1 MKTYAIILAGGSG
14 IRFNS
19 EIPKQFVKIAGKLII
34 EHTIEVF
41 EKHPLINGIIIVINP
56 EYYNRLEEIVQN
68 NAYRKVKKIL
78 NGGENRQES
87 SKIGVFACDEDVDK
101 VLFHDA
107 VRPFVSEGTITNII
121 SLLDKYSAID
131 VAIPVSDTIIKINK
145 EKFIEDIPDRKCI
158 YRGQTPQG
166 FSLKLIKKAHE
177 LALNDNYIR
186 APDDCSLI
194 LKYNLSKIFVIEDSE
209 FNIKITYPLDI
220 HIADKI
226 FQVHKIN
233 LGSIAPSD
241 VLESVKNKVIVIFGG
256 NSGIGLEIFNLCRKM
271 NADVYQ
277 FSRSNGVDI
286 RNYSDVSE
294 ALTKVYKMH
303 KKIDCIICSAGILKL
318 NFIETADIDEIKDQ
332 IDVNFLGNILVAKAS
347 IPYLK
352 QTKGHLLFFA
362 SSSYTR
368 GRSGYTPY
376 SASKAALVNF
386 VQGLSDEVSQY
397 SIKVN
402 VVNPERTDT
411 PLRRNNFGKEDKSIL
426 LSPQYVAYATMK
438 ILATDINGAVIEV
451 RKQDEK
457 EFGAQE
463 TFNK

>member
-14 IRFNS
+14 IRFGS

-41 EKHPLINGIIIVINP
+41 EKHPLIDGIIIVTNP
-56 EYYNRLEEIVQN
+56 EYYTRLEEIVQN
-68 NAYRKVKKIL
+68 NAYHKIKKIL
-78 NGGENRQES
+78 NGGEYRQES
-87 SKIGVFACDEDVDK
+87 SKIGVFACDDDVNK
-101 VLFHDA
+101 VLIHDA
-107 VRPFVSEGTITNII
+107 VRPFVSEGIISNII
-121 SLLDKYSAID
+121 SLLDTYPSID
-131 VAIPVSDTIIKINK
+131 VAIPASDTIIKINK
-145 EKFIEDIPDRKCI
+145 EKFIEEIPDRKYL

-166 FSLKLIKKAHE
+166 FALKLIKKAHE
-177 LALNDNYIR
+177 LALNDKFDQS
-186 APDDCSLI
+186 PDDCSLI

-233 LGSIAPSD
+233 LANISPLD

-256 NSGIGLEIFNLCRKM
+256 NSGIGLEIFNLCKKM
-271 NADVYQ
+271 NVDVYQ

-286 RNYSDVSE
+286 RHYSEVSE
-294 ALTKVYKMH
+294 ALANVFEIH

-318 NFIETADIDEIKDQ
+318 NVIETADIEEIKDQ
-332 IDVNFLGNILVAKAS
+332 INVNFLGNILVAKAS
-347 IPYLK
+347 IPFLK

-386 VQGLSDEVSQY
+386 VQGLSEEVSHY

-411 PLRRNNFGKEDKSIL
+411 PLRRNNFGKEDKSLL

-438 ILATDINGAVIEV
+438 ALATDISGAVIEV
-451 RKQDEK
+451 RKKDEK
-457 EFGAQE
+457 EFNIQG
-463 TFNK
+463 TFFE